1 MALLTFIAKD
11 QPPRPRTAK
20 EKAGWLNGL
29 FFFFLLQQKQ
39 VVMDCVTTAMEESA
53 LEKSKDQKLQPLLF
67 HGISS
72 ACMLCHHI
80 RPGHE
85 DRGRDNKFKN

>member
-11 QPPRPRTAK
+11 QPPGPRTANQ
-20 EKAGWLNGL
+20 KAGWLNGL
-29 FFFFLLQQKQ
+29 FFFLLQQNQ
-39 VVMDCVTTAMEESA
+39 VVMDCVATAIEESA

-72 ACMLCHHI
+72 ACMLCHQI
-80 RPGHE
+80 QPGQE
-85 DRGRDNKFKN
+85 DRGRDNEFKS